1 MLLAT
6 LCFYLKRV
14 IAILLLFCYFVVVMV
29 CYDRVRRGV
38 G

>member
-14 IAILLLFCYFVVVMV
+14 IVILFLFYYFVVVMV
-29 CYDRVRRGV
+29 RYDRVRRGV